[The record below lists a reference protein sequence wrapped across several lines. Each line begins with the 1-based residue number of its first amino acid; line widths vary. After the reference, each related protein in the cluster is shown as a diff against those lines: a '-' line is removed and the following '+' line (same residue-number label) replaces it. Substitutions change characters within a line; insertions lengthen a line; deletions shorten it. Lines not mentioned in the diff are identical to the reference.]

1 MDGIIHALAPLK
13 LLDIIRLYLHRPAQI
28 AVGEPGAGKKS
39 DFNAFCR
46 TPRCLAGRH
55 CIIKH
60 HLNPSTLPSI
70 PARTKSEERPRGNR
84 FSQRSSEW
92 NTVQQ
97 YPTSEFDPPASGY
110 EKSSRFEHPCR
121 KKSPYYEDWFL
132 IHMRSHVLMLSR
144 LIVLHILSVSLTRI
158 CSGAAGD
165 SAASPHS
172 SLPGKIISGEAN
184 GKHPAILQD
193 ISAVYLT
200 SPKHFYKARR
210 Y

>member
-1 MDGIIHALAPLK
+1 MNNLVKNRAVSANADTAFHPQAVFH
-13 LLDIIRLYLHRPAQI
+13 LLSRPDIM
-28 AVGEPGAGKKS
+28 V
-39 DFNAFCR
+39 
-46 TPRCLAGRH
+46 
-55 CIIKH
+55 
-60 HLNPSTLPSI
+60 
-70 PARTKSEERPRGNR
+70 
-84 FSQRSSEW
+84 
-92 NTVQQ
+92 
-97 YPTSEFDPPASGY
+97 
-110 EKSSRFEHPCR
+110 
-121 KKSPYYEDWFL
+121 L

-200 SPKHFYKARR
+200 SRSIFIRR
-210 Y
+210 GGIKLNHTTSGPFIIPRFTVKLVVTESFNQSHELLLIFL

>member
-1 MDGIIHALAPLK
+1 MQGDTVSSNTILIPVHYPPSWLVPNQRKGLAAIDFPSEARSEIQCSNIRHQNLI
-13 LLDIIRLYLHRPAQI
+13 LLRQDT
-28 AVGEPGAGKKS
+28 KKHP
-39 DFNAFCR
+39 D
-46 TPRCLAGRH
+46 L
-55 CIIKH
+55 
-60 HLNPSTLPSI
+60 STLV
-70 PARTKSEERPRGNR
+70 E
-84 FSQRSSEW
+84 
-92 NTVQQ
+92 
-97 YPTSEFDPPASGY
+97 
-110 EKSSRFEHPCR
+110 

>member
-1 MDGIIHALAPLK
+1 MNNLVKNRAVSANADTAFHPQAVFH
-13 LLDIIRLYLHRPAQI
+13 LLSRP
-28 AVGEPGAGKKS
+28 G
-39 DFNAFCR
+39 
-46 TPRCLAGRH
+46 
-55 CIIKH
+55 
-60 HLNPSTLPSI
+60 
-70 PARTKSEERPRGNR
+70 
-84 FSQRSSEW
+84 
-92 NTVQQ
+92 
-97 YPTSEFDPPASGY
+97 TS
-110 EKSSRFEHPCR
+110 
-121 KKSPYYEDWFL
+121 WFL

-200 SPKHFYKARR
+200 SRSIFIRR
-210 Y
+210 GGIKLNHTTSGPFIIPRFTVKLIVTESFNQSHELLLIFL

>member
-1 MDGIIHALAPLK
+1 M
-13 LLDIIRLYLHRPAQI
+13 
-28 AVGEPGAGKKS
+28 
-39 DFNAFCR
+39 
-46 TPRCLAGRH
+46 
-55 CIIKH
+55 
-60 HLNPSTLPSI
+60 
-70 PARTKSEERPRGNR
+70 
-84 FSQRSSEW
+84 
-92 NTVQQ
+92 QQ
-97 YPTSEFDPPASGY
+97 YPTLEFDLLRQDT
-110 EKSSRFEHPCR
+110 KNHPDLSTLVE

>member
-1 MDGIIHALAPLK
+1 MNNLVKNRAVSANADTAFHPQAVFH
-13 LLDIIRLYLHRPAQI
+13 LLSRPDIM
-28 AVGEPGAGKKS
+28 V
-39 DFNAFCR
+39 
-46 TPRCLAGRH
+46 
-55 CIIKH
+55 
-60 HLNPSTLPSI
+60 
-70 PARTKSEERPRGNR
+70 
-84 FSQRSSEW
+84 
-92 NTVQQ
+92 
-97 YPTSEFDPPASGY
+97 
-110 EKSSRFEHPCR
+110 
-121 KKSPYYEDWFL
+121 L

-200 SPKHFYKARR
+200 SRSIFIRR
-210 Y
+210 GGIKLNHTTSGPFIIPRFTVKLIVTESFNQSHELLLIFL

>member
-70 PARTKSEERPRGNR
+70 LARTKSEERPRGNR
-84 FSQRSSEW
+84 FSQRSSE
-92 NTVQQ
+92 
-97 YPTSEFDPPASGY
+97 
-110 EKSSRFEHPCR
+110 
-121 KKSPYYEDWFL
+121 
-132 IHMRSHVLMLSR
+132 
-144 LIVLHILSVSLTRI
+144 
-158 CSGAAGD
+158 
-165 SAASPHS
+165 
-172 SLPGKIISGEAN
+172 
-184 GKHPAILQD
+184 
-193 ISAVYLT
+193 
-200 SPKHFYKARR
+200 
-210 Y
+210 

>member
-70 PARTKSEERPRGNR
+70 WLVPN
-84 FSQRSSEW
+84 QRK
-92 NTVQQ
+92 
-97 YPTSEFDPPASGY
+97 G
-110 EKSSRFEHPCR
+110 
-121 KKSPYYEDWFL
+121 L
-132 IHMRSHVLMLSR
+132 
-144 LIVLHILSVSLTRI
+144 
-158 CSGAAGD
+158 AAID
-165 SAASPHS
+165 FP
-172 SLPGKIISGEAN
+172 GEARSEIQCSN
-184 GKHPAILQD
+184 IRHQNLILLRQDTKKHPDLSTLVEKNHLIMK
-193 ISAVYLT
+193 IGS
-200 SPKHFYKARR
+200 
-210 Y
+210 

>member
-1 MDGIIHALAPLK
+1 M
-13 LLDIIRLYLHRPAQI
+13 
-28 AVGEPGAGKKS
+28 
-39 DFNAFCR
+39 
-46 TPRCLAGRH
+46 
-55 CIIKH
+55 
-60 HLNPSTLPSI
+60 
-70 PARTKSEERPRGNR
+70 
-84 FSQRSSEW
+84 
-92 NTVQQ
+92 QQ

-200 SPKHFYKARR
+200 SRSIFIRR
-210 Y
+210 GGIKLNHTTSGPFIIPRFTVKLVVTESFNQSHELLLIFL